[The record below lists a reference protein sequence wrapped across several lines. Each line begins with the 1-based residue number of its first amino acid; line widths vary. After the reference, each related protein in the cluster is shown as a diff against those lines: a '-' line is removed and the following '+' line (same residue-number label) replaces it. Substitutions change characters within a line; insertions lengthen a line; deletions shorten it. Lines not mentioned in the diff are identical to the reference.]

1 MTTKRVRE
9 KTDDDDNENDDHHL
23 MMTAMMDDDDH
34 DDDDDGNG
42 DVKLTLVWCGVSG
55 LGAVPRMHVGALED
69 PTPKAFLAWSFQQ
82 NMLNLK
88 LQPNT

>member
-34 DDDDDGNG
+34 DDDDGNG

-69 PTPKAFLAWSFQQ
+69 PTPQAFLAWSFQQ